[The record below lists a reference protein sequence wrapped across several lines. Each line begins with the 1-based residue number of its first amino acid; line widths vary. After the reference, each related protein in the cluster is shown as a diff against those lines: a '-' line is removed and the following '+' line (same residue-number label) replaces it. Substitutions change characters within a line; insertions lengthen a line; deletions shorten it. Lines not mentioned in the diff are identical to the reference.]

1 MEWNGYDASG
11 AFAIRA
17 QQIQIQIFIIMHYL
31 QNITRSTFTEITRN
45 TKRKRLNNT

>member
-1 MEWNGYDASG
+1 MQPQFVSPEYNFDRKDSDSD
-11 AFAIRA
+11 FRF
-17 QQIQIQIFIIMHYL
+17 FIIMHYL